1 MRVRN
6 VWAVYFS
13 ATGTTEK
20 TVKTIACA
28 AAQVLGA
35 PWQSVSFTLPHQRQE
50 KLQFSTGD
58 LVILGVPV

>member
-6 VWAVYFS
+6 IWAVYFS

-28 AAQVLGA
+28 AADGVLCVRFVPGGA
-35 PWQSVSFTLPHQRQE
+35 LLDWDTCCTYWPFA
-50 KLQFSTGD
+50 
-58 LVILGVPV
+58 